1 MPSIILDRI
10 PLPNLKLYATG
21 SVFMVSCCIYF
32 AIISTNNPDW
42 RTLNNNTL
50 VTPFSEQE
58 LIGSDSLLKVA
69 VDGINNLESKV
80 LSSPPPPPPVDEL
93 FGTGDGG
100 SVGIDAA
107 AAAAEINAK
116 CSMHEEQ
123 PLESK
128 ASNLTDRTLTEQF
141 KDVVAFMCQEP
152 FCIWVSDSHN
162 ILFNRTLL
170 YIL

>member
-1 MPSIILDRI
+1 
-10 PLPNLKLYATG
+10 
-21 SVFMVSCCIYF
+21 MVSCCIYF
-32 AIISTNNPDW
+32 AIVSTNNPDW
-42 RTLNNNTL
+42 RTLNNATL
-50 VTPFSEQE
+50 VTPFAEQE

-80 LSSPPPPPPVDEL
+80 LSAAPPPTPPQPPVEDED
-93 FGTGDGG
+93 GDG
-100 SVGIDAA
+100 VHEDAT
-107 AAAAEINAK
+107 ELNNGK

-152 FCIWVSDSHN
+152 FCIWVS
-162 ILFNRTLL
+162 ILF
-170 YIL
+170 YFVC